1 MAFDLKTSSG
11 KLGADWHVRP
21 GILDIEPYEGGKSKL
36 KGRARVIK
44 LSSNEGA
51 LGPSRKAVAAFNKA
65 GQKLDR
71 YPDGGAIALREA
83 IGKRFR
89 LDPGLITCGAGS
101 DELLG
106 LIGRAFAG
114 PGDEVIYTEHGF
126 LIYPIIARSVGAKPV
141 KVPETNFTA
150 DVDAILAAV
159 TKRTKIVYIA
169 NPNNPTGSYLPARE
183 MRRLRAKL
191 PRGVVLV
198 VDAAYAEFVT
208 AKDYEPGIA
217 LVDAARKSGDDNVV
231 MTRTFSKVFGLG
243 GLRLGW
249 AYAPESVTD
258 LFNRIR
264 MPFNVS
270 AAAQAAGIAALADR
284 AHTARAVAHNTRWR
298 TWLAKRLERLG
309 LTVLPSVANFVTVE
323 FPAKGRHTM
332 QAADK
337 YLNARGIIVRQ
348 IGKYGLPRHL
358 RITIGRAEETKAV
371 AEALEAFLSQ

>member
-1 MAFDLKTSSG
+1 MAFDLKTHA
-11 KLGADWHVRP
+11 KWHVRP
-21 GILDIEPYEGGKSKL
+21 GILGIEPYEGGKSKL
-36 KGRARVIK
+36 KGKKRVIK

-51 LGPSRKAVAAFNKA
+51 LGASPKAMAAFRAA
-65 GQKLDR
+65 GEKLDR
-71 YPDGGAIALREA
+71 YPDGGAYALREA

-89 LDPGLITCGAGS
+89 LDPKLITCGAGS

-106 LIGRAFAG
+106 LVGRAIAG

-126 LIYPIIARSVGAKPV
+126 LIYPIVARSVGAKPI

-150 DVDAILAAV
+150 DVDAILARV
-159 TKRTKIVYIA
+159 TKRTKLVYIA
-169 NPNNPTGSYLPARE
+169 NPNNPTGTYLPARE
-183 MRRLRAKL
+183 MKRLRAKL
-191 PRGVVLV
+191 PKSVMLV

-208 AKDYEPGIA
+208 AKDYEPGIK
-217 LVDAARKSGDDNVV
+217 LVDAARRSGDDNVI

-284 AHTARAVAHNTRWR
+284 KHTARAVAHNARWR
-298 TWLAKRLERLG
+298 EWLAKRVVKMGLE
-309 LTVLPSVANFVTVE
+309 VLPSVANFVTVA
-323 FPAKGRHTM
+323 FPTRQAM
-332 QAADK
+332 VAADRF
-337 YLNARGIIVRQ
+337 LNARGIIVRQ

-358 RITIGRAEETKAV
+358 RITVGKADETRQV
-371 AEALEAFLSQ
+371 VEALEQFLSRS

>member
-1 MAFDLKTSSG
+1 MAFDLKTSA
-11 KLGADWHVRP
+11 KWHVRP
-21 GILDIEPYEGGKSKL
+21 GILGIEPYEPGKSKL
-36 KGRARVIK
+36 KGKKRVIK

-51 LGPSRKAVAAFNKA
+51 LGASPKAMAAFRTA
-65 GQKLDR
+65 GEKLDR
-71 YPDGGAIALREA
+71 YPDGGAYALREA

-89 LDPGLITCGAGS
+89 LDPALITCGAGS

-106 LIGRAFAG
+106 LVGRAFAG

-126 LIYPIIARSVGAKPV
+126 LIYPIVARSVGAKPI
-141 KVPETNFTA
+141 KVPEKNFTA
-150 DVDAILAAV
+150 DVDAMLARV
-159 TKRTKIVYIA
+159 TKRTKLVYIA
-169 NPNNPTGSYLPARE
+169 NPNNPTGTYLPERA
-183 MRRLRAKL
+183 MKRLRAKL
-191 PRGVVLV
+191 PKGVMLV

-208 AKDYEPGIA
+208 AKDYEPGIK
-217 LVDAARKSGDDNVV
+217 LVDAARKSGDDNVI

-284 AHTARAVAHNTRWR
+284 KHMARAVAHNARWR
-298 TWLAKRLERLG
+298 EWLAKRLVKMG
-309 LTVLPSVANFVTVE
+309 LEVLPSVANFVTVA
-323 FPAKGRHTM
+323 FPTRNAM
-332 QAADK
+332 IAADK
-337 YLNARGIIVRQ
+337 FLNARSIIVRQ

-358 RITIGRAEETKAV
+358 RITVGRADETRMVVK
-371 AEALEAFLSQ
+371 ALEQFLSRS

>member
-1 MAFDLKTSSG
+1 MAFELKTS
-11 KLGADWHVRP
+11 ADWRVRP
-21 GILDIEPYEGGKSKL
+21 GILGIEPYEGGKSKL
-36 KGRARVIK
+36 KGKTRVIK

-65 GQKLDR
+65 GTKLDR
-71 YPDGGAIALREA
+71 YPDGGAHALREA

-89 LDPGLITCGAGS
+89 LDPDLITCGAGS

-141 KVPETNFTA
+141 KVPEKNFTA

-169 NPNNPTGSYLPARE
+169 NPNNPTGSYLPAKE

-191 PRGVVLV
+191 PRRVVLV
-198 VDAAYAEFVT
+198 VDAAYAEFVA

-217 LVDAARKSGDDNVV
+217 LVDAARKSGTDNVV

-270 AAAQAAGIAALADR
+270 AAAQAAGIAALEDR

-309 LTVLPSVANFVTVE
+309 LTVLPSVANFVTVA

-371 AEALEAFLSQ
+371 AEALEEFLSK